1 MKIIKTGYTAWT
13 NRHDTFTEN
22 IKDLY
27 ELGNEDALDALDSY
41 NDATKGFLNMIA
53 EAIATQ
59 TPLRPLGTGWSWAKI
74 ATVANG
80 VMLDTKPL
88 NTRFNITAASVAPGY
103 TGDPAHL
110 LFVQSGMSIQELGD
124 FLRDKKQSLKTS
136 GASNGQTIAGAL
148 STGAHGAAFDFGAVS
163 EFVVGLHIVVGAT
176 RHVYLERASAPIVSD
191 TFIQN
196 IQAEHIKDDDL
207 FNAALVSFGSF
218 GIIHGVMIETEDLFL
233 LETYMQRL
241 PYDDTDEGKILK
253 GMMQTLDFSAA
264 NLPCGNERPYHFAV
278 LLNPYDMEKGAYVT
292 TMYKRPYTTNYSAPV
307 ANEAGIGPGDDAPT
321 FIGLLTDSIPALVP
335 MLVNKILGAS
345 LTLSNLDAEGKPV
358 KKLGTVGEIFCNTTL
373 RGKLL
378 SAAVGFPIEKVNQV
392 IELMLKANDDF
403 GPFAGLFSFRF
414 VKQSTATLGF
424 TKFGHTCVMELDA
437 AYSGKVHTY
446 YSQVW
451 KILEDNDIPFTF
463 HWGKVNELSP
473 TRISNMYGDAAIS
486 WKAARNKLLD
496 EDTIK
501 VFTNPILQEWGLD

>member
-1 MKIIKTGYTAWT
+1 
-13 NRHDTFTEN
+13 
-22 IKDLY
+22 
-27 ELGNEDALDALDSY
+27 
-41 NDATKGFLNMIA
+41 
-53 EAIATQ
+53 
-59 TPLRPLGTGWSWAKI
+59 
-74 ATVANG
+74 
-80 VMLDTKPL
+80 
-88 NTRFNITAASVAPGY
+88 
-103 TGDPAHL
+103 
-110 LFVQSGMSIQELGD
+110 MSIQELGD
-124 FLRDKKQSLKTS
+124 FLRAKKQSLKTS

-163 EFVVGLHIVVGAT
+163 EFVVGLHIVVGAN
-176 RHVYLERASAPIVSD
+176 RHVYLERASAPIVSN

-196 IQAEHIKDDDL
+196 IQAEHVLDNDL

-241 PYDDTDEGKILK
+241 PYDDSAEGKILK

-278 LLNPYDMEKGAYVT
+278 LINPYDMDKGAYVT

-307 ANEAGIGPGDDAPT
+307 ANQAGIGPGDDAPT

-345 LTLSNLDAEGKPV
+345 LTLSDLDAEGKPV
-358 KKLGTVGEIFCNTTL
+358 KKLGTVGEIFNNTTL
-373 RGKLL
+373 RGRLL

-392 IELMLKANDDF
+392 IDLMLKANDDF

-437 AYSGKVHTY
+437 AYSDKVHNY
-446 YSQVW
+446 YSQIW
-451 KILEDNDIPFTF
+451 KILEDNGIPFTF

-473 TRISNMYGDAAIS
+473 TRINNMYGDAATA

-496 EDTIK
+496 ANTIK
-501 VFTNPILQEWGLD
+501 VFNNPILQEWGLD